1 MCLNTINQS
10 TIYLQFIRST
20 FIIFLGLLGLV
31 VAPVHNGSFLLLL
44 RYLVLVVIFVLLGQG
59 YPEDLECEGV
69 VEFGGVYAGCP
80 KDAVSGQV
88 QVLTKKL
95 KHVQAALPPLEE

>member
-20 FIIFLGLLGLV
+20 FIIFLGLFRLV
-31 VAPVHNGSFLLLL
+31 ITPEQHDSLLLLL
-44 RYLVLVVIFVLLGQG
+44 RYLVLVVIFVLLWQG
-59 YPEDLECEGV
+59 YAEDLECESV

-88 QVLTKKL
+88 QVLTEKL
-95 KHVQAALPPLEE
+95 QHVQAALPPLEE